1 MNDLI
6 LVKQL
11 PVIEEH
17 LQIASAE
24 LVRISRECESLV
36 ATEDNLA
43 TVKRRRAE
51 ATKQFQELEQ
61 LRKAVKTRVMAPYN
75 AFEET
80 YKALITEV
88 AKNTDRILKEKI
100 DSVELNLLQ
109 EKIDEAERF
118 ISEYSKA
125 SEIPF
130 DLDHRSLG
138 INIIR
143 SRSDKS
149 IRDEVISRIDRIKN
163 EINCIS
169 VMEFADEILYEYK
182 RSHNFPEATRIV
194 NERHQSL
201 EALKE
206 PKTDKETDNPQET
219 TDDIHPPVLV
229 DDSTIYT
236 MSFTVRGT
244 KTKLKELKKY
254 LADNN
259 MI

>member
-36 ATEDNLA
+36 ATENNLA

-88 AKNTDRILKEKI
+88 AKNTDQILKEKI

-118 ISEYSKA
+118 ISEYRKA

-130 DLDHRSLG
+130 DLDHKSLG
-138 INIIR
+138 INIVR

-149 IRDEVISRIDRIKN
+149 IRDEVTTRIDQIKKELN
-163 EINCIS
+163 SIS
-169 VMEFADEILYEYK
+169 VMMFADEILYEYS
-182 RSHNFPEATRIV
+182 RSHNLPDAIKIV

-201 EALKE
+201 DAMKIETVRKE
-206 PKTDKETDNPQET
+206 DNTNETAE
-219 TDDIHPPVLV
+219 DIHPPVAI

-244 KTKLKELKKY
+244 KAKLKELKKY
-254 LADNN
+254 LTDNN